1 MSDSKSLWRLLE
13 ILRQKNL
20 KLGLAESCT
29 GGLLSAQLAAI
40 AGVSDTYLGG
50 VVSYSNQVKV
60 DLLGV
65 KEDTL
70 NKFGAVS
77 EETAREMVRGACG
90 RLKVDCAIAITG
102 IAGPTGGSKD
112 KPVGTVFIAIK
123 GPDFEKAKREI
134 FAGSRIEVQTKS
146 VDGSIK
152 YLLDQL
158 LNA

>member
-1 MSDSKSLWRLLE
+1 MSESKNLSQLLE
-13 ILRQKNL
+13 ILRRKNW

-29 GGLLSAQLAAI
+29 GGLLSSRLAAI

-60 DLLGV
+60 DFLGV
-65 KEDTL
+65 KDSTL
-70 NKFGAVS
+70 KKSGAVS
-77 EETAREMVRGACG
+77 EETALEMVRGAVE

-102 IAGPTGGSKD
+102 IAGPSGGSKD

-134 FAGSRIEVQTKS
+134 FAGSRIEVQSKS
-146 VDGSIK
+146 ADGSIK
-152 YLLDQL
+152 FLLDQL